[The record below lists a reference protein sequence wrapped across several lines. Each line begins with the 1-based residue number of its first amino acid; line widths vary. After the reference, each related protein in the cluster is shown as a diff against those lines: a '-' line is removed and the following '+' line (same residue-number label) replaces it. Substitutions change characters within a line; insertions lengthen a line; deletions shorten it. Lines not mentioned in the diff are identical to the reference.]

1 MARLEAVEG
10 LFSFSFFLFFSTTE
24 RKEKKTFKKKLT
36 PLSSPSFPSSPAP
49 SFSSS
54 LPPLHLQQITHTA
67 DYFGKLHDIAVDL
80 IKRDRAYVCHQT
92 QEQVKAAR
100 EAREGSPYRDRPVQE
115 SLDLFAEMT
124 AGNVAEG
131 AATLRLKM
139 DPQNNNLNMFDPVSS
154 GVLREI
160 FSFWREE
167 KS

>member
-1 MARLEAVEG
+1 M
-10 LFSFSFFLFFSTTE
+10 
-24 RKEKKTFKKKLT
+24 
-36 PLSSPSFPSSPAP
+36 
-49 SFSSS
+49 
-54 LPPLHLQQITHTA
+54 
-67 DYFGKLHDIAVDL
+67 
-80 IKRDRAYVCHQT
+80 
-92 QEQVKAAR
+92 KAAR